1 MTYTYLRKYF
11 VIEVVITGFISI
23 AALIFCT
30 AWAVQGIYPPLMVLL
45 DIAAFYQTWNTF
57 VAIANPETVTLT
69 DEEISFSC
77 WGRTDAYRIDELSE
91 FRVREFPT
99 AGKMYLRIN
108 KHNLFKGRYWLQTKQ
123 MSNGAELFRRIQDL
137 EYQIHPETLKARA
150 RRVNTAY
157 LEAERKTGDEAESAV
172 PRRRARRRKKR

>member
-11 VIEVVITGFISI
+11 IIEVVITGFISI
-23 AALIFCT
+23 GALVLCT
-30 AWAVQGIYPPLMVLL
+30 IWAIQGTYPALMLL
-45 DIAAFYQTWNTF
+45 IDVAAFYQAWNTF

-69 DEEISFSC
+69 DEELSFSC
-77 WGRTDAYRIDELSE
+77 WGRTDTYRIDELTE

-99 AGKMYLRIN
+99 AGKMYLRVN

-157 LEAERKTGDEAESAV
+157 LESEQKAKKETKDTGR
-172 PRRRARRRKKR
+172 RRRARRR

>member
-11 VIEVVITGFISI
+11 IIEVVLTGIISI
-23 AALIFCT
+23 AALILCT
-30 AWAVQGIYPPLMVLL
+30 IWAIMGIYTPLMVLL

-57 VAIANPETVTLT
+57 VAIANPETVTFT

-77 WGRTDAYRIDELSE
+77 WGRTDSYRIDELTE

-108 KHNLFKGRYWLQTKQ
+108 KHNIFKGRYWLQTKQ
-123 MSNGAELFRRIQDL
+123 MSDGAELFRRIQDL
-137 EYQIHPETLKARA
+137 EYRIHPDTLKARA
-150 RRVNTAY
+150 RRVNTEY
-157 LEAERKTGDEAESAV
+157 IEAEQQGNAKTSKT
-172 PRRRARRRKKR
+172 PYRRHSHRRKKR